1 MEVVTPLTIHQLKNP
16 NTTEDVNI
24 NIFNMMA
31 VVSESKKSAK
41 HISCE
46 WKWKFEGIRINL
58 NQKWRKIS
66 VDVHVKIVKNIVCT
80 KNVIFRILLQALV
93 RLISI

>member
-24 NIFNMMA
+24 DIFNMMA

-41 HISCE
+41 HISC
-46 WKWKFEGIRINL
+46 K
-58 NQKWRKIS
+58 
-66 VDVHVKIVKNIVCT
+66 
-80 KNVIFRILLQALV
+80 
-93 RLISI
+93 